1 MFKYFIVY
9 TDGNVLGNSEITI
22 DSKIESYEDILQ
34 IQKLLTKQLKLGR
47 EIIIT
52 DYKPFF

>member
-9 TDGNVLGNSEITI
+9 TDGNVLGNSGITI